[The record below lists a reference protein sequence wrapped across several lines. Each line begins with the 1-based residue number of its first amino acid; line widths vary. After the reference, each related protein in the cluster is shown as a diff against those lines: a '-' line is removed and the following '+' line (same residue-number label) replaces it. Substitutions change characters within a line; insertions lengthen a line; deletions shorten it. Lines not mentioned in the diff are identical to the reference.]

1 MFVSTDFTF
10 DNVQSTDMYN
20 MKIVRVGDNG
30 MLAQPFGIS
39 RKTSTE
45 KIKNRPKR
53 FFYGTE
59 DEVLEFSLQFIKDGD
74 WTYDQRVEIS
84 KWLIK
89 DKYCTLT
96 SSDYPL
102 EFDVIAVGS
111 PRFYNNG
118 LNFGYLEIDFES
130 SVPFGYSP
138 VSVQEFDLS
147 DNITTQIITLENKS
161 NVYDIYKPEIQFT
174 MAGSTSVKL
183 ENLTRGGEVM
193 EFTNI
198 QNNEILY
205 CNCET
210 ERIFSNL
217 SDTRLQN
224 LSDKRFLKLAYGVN
238 QIRITGKVLIETRMR
253 YPMMV

>member
-1 MFVSTDFTF
+1 MFQSVNFTY
-10 DNVQSTDMYN
+10 DGISGQDMFGL
-20 MKIVRVGDNG
+20 MLVRVGDSG
-30 MLAQPFGIS
+30 MLEQPFGIS
-39 RKTSTE
+39 RKSVLE
-45 KIKNRPKR
+45 RVKGKMKSYS
-53 FFYGTE
+53 YGFET
-59 DEVLEFSLQFIKDGD
+59 EVLEFPITLTKENGWS
-74 WTYDQRVEIS
+74 YDERVAVS
-84 KWLIK
+84 KWLIQDGYK
-89 DKYCTLT
+89 TLV
-96 SSDYPL
+96 SEDYPL
-102 EFDVIAVGS
+102 EFDVACVGS
-111 PRFYNNG
+111 PKFYVGGDNK
-118 LNFGYLEIDFES
+118 GYVELTMES
-130 SVPFGYSP
+130 NVPFGFSP

-147 DNITTQIITLENKS
+147 ANTTTQIITLENKS